1 VIKFVFNGVADF
13 ANWWILLEENGD
25 RELCVHNPGK
35 EVDVQIRSDLR
46 TMTEIWAGDT
56 QIRTA
61 SKDGRL
67 QLSGNTHLD
76 PGAAIMAAHRDFCPR
91 AACGLIGGRAGR
103 FRSRA
108 WEPSLHVDVMRGLPR
123 VM

>member
-25 RELCVHNPGK
+25 RELCVDNPGK

-67 QLSGNTHLD
+67 QLSGNTILIRALPSWLRIGTFAHVR
-76 PGAAIMAAHRDFCPR
+76 PAA
-91 AACGLIGGRAGR
+91 
-103 FRSRA
+103 
-108 WEPSLHVDVMRGLPR
+108 
-123 VM
+123 